1 MFRLISLT
9 LVILLTSSCGNDV
22 TAPEQRIR
30 PVKTILVAERA
41 SGQLRKFPG
50 KVEPLDSSSLSFE
63 VSGLVQ
69 EVLVDGGDRFE
80 KGQALAV
87 LDKQQF
93 ELNVEAARAA
103 LSRAEAQNSERQSA
117 YDRQLRMQAQ
127 DAGATTQR
135 AIDQARASY
144 ESTRESISYSRA
156 QLSLAKRDLQST
168 ELRAPYAGVVSA
180 KQVEPSEQVS
190 RGQPVFDVF
199 VEGAMEAAVSVPENM
214 IGGVYIGL
222 KGEVRLP
229 NQPEVAYAAVVSR
242 VGSAATSAN
251 AFPVDATILAADE
264 LVRPG
269 MTAELTLM
277 FAFEDDD
284 RSGYLVPI
292 QAVAP
297 GLAID
302 DRHIYL
308 FDPDTSSVRK
318 TAVKAKGLVG
328 NQIIITAGVSPGDVV
343 VVAGVPFLRDGQK
356 VKLMNSS
363 HGGAQAAGEEAEGNP

>member
-1 MFRLISLT
+1 
-9 LVILLTSSCGNDV
+9 V

-318 TAVKAKGLVG
+318 TAVQAKGLVG

-343 VVAGVPFLRDGQK
+343 VVAGVPFLRDGQQ

-363 HGGAQAAGEEAEGNP
+363 HGRAQAAGEEAEGNP